1 MGDIDEEKE
10 KEIGEIRSKLMQYL
24 EVDEEVAEAL
34 IENGIDTLENLAY
47 GPEDELFA
55 MEDFDE
61 DTIRELRS
69 RARTGLITQA
79 LEREE
84 LLKTAD
90 PKLLELPGME
100 HDLVALLSK
109 KGVKT
114 LDDLADLSTAELVEM
129 TNMEEQDAQKL
140 IVAARAH
147 WDN

>member
-1 MGDIDEEKE
+1 M
-10 KEIGEIRSKLMQYL
+10 
-24 EVDEEVAEAL
+24 
-34 IENGIDTLENLAY
+34 
-47 GPEDELFA
+47 
-55 MEDFDE
+55 
-61 DTIRELRS
+61 
-69 RARTGLITQA
+69 
-79 LEREE
+79 
-84 LLKTAD
+84 LKTAD

-114 LDDLADLSTAELVEM
+114 LDDLADLVHRRIGWEM

>member
-1 MGDIDEEKE
+1 M
-10 KEIGEIRSKLMQYL
+10 
-24 EVDEEVAEAL
+24 
-34 IENGIDTLENLAY
+34 
-47 GPEDELFA
+47 
-55 MEDFDE
+55 
-61 DTIRELRS
+61 
-69 RARTGLITQA
+69 ITQA

-90 PKLLELPGME
+90 PKLLELPGMD
-100 HDLVALLSK
+100 HDLVAQLSK

>member
-1 MGDIDEEKE
+1 
-10 KEIGEIRSKLMQYL
+10 
-24 EVDEEVAEAL
+24 
-34 IENGIDTLENLAY
+34 
-47 GPEDELFA
+47 
-55 MEDFDE
+55 
-61 DTIRELRS
+61 
-69 RARTGLITQA
+69 
-79 LEREE
+79 
-84 LLKTAD
+84 AD